1 MWSTYP
7 PDKEPPTG
15 DVRDQ
20 LRLLLATL
28 DPVLEP
34 LGFASGSAPSD
45 SISQVIYCRGD
56 WKKNEA
62 DKPDDGCVD
71 LVFQLEANPD
81 LRIVDVY
88 YWGFPFERFH
98 LMFPGGRPL
107 TDQLAELA
115 RTLPEVLARDVS

>member
-7 PDKEPPTG
+7 PDKEPLTG
-15 DVRDQ
+15 DARGG

-56 WKKNEA
+56 WKKTEA
-62 DKPDDGCVD
+62 DTADDGCVD

-81 LRIVDVY
+81 LHIVDVY
-88 YWGFPFERFH
+88 YWGFPFEHFH
-98 LMFPGGRPL
+98 LTFPIGRPL
-107 TDQLAELA
+107 HDQLAELA
-115 RTLPEVLARDVS
+115 HTLPEVLARDVS

>member
-7 PDKEPPTG
+7 PDKEPPAE
-15 DVRDQ
+15 DVRGE
-20 LRLLLATL
+20 LRLLLSVL
-28 DPVLEP
+28 DRVLEP

-56 WKKNEA
+56 WKKNEE
-62 DKPDDGCVD
+62 DNPDDGCVD

-98 LMFPGGRPL
+98 LRFPVGRPL
-107 TDQLAELA
+107 ADQLAELA
-115 RTLPEVLARDVS
+115 YTLPDVLAEDVS